1 LIEDKMQIQP
11 RETRHAILLFSIV
24 IVLPLIFY
32 PKSLGVG
39 FDISPVIWVILEF
52 LYFGAVLWTINDDP
66 TPKRLSVSLL
76 VCFGFQIS
84 AGIGFAVL
92 LVLMDGE
99 NVGQAFGAG
108 LMGYKPAV
116 LLHTLSAP
124 FIMLNI
130 LRSLLGTSSKKVRG
144 RFTITPLSETVSE
157 ETTPAAQPKVEP
169 EYVRKNPPRGRVIPM
184 QPAMPDMVESAS
196 KSFDNAVNHVFE
208 LSAVRFCILF
218 DTEGLPV
225 AYAGDDF
232 VHRDVWAPIGRLIG
246 EQLQSSLLKA
256 GDLVL
261 QGFDLSLDTYRL
273 HSVTVCGM
281 WLLVGADRQSEE
293 LEKVRINQAVEMI
306 KKTFESKYVD
316 SSQQR
321 VPEEYHV

>member
-1 LIEDKMQIQP
+1 MQIQP
-11 RETRHAILLFSIV
+11 RETRHAILLLSIV

-39 FDISPVIWVILEF
+39 FDMSPVLWVILEF
-52 LYFGAVLWTINDDP
+52 LYFGVVLWTINDDP
-66 TPKRLSVSLL
+66 TPKGLSLSLL
-76 VCFGFQIS
+76 ICFGFRVC
-84 AGIGFAVL
+84 AGFGFAML
-92 LVLMDGE
+92 LVLMNGV
-99 NVGQAFGAG
+99 NIGQAFGAG
-108 LMGYKPAV
+108 LLGYKPAV
-116 LLHTLSAP
+116 ILHTLSAP

-130 LRSLLGTSSKKVRG
+130 VRSLLGTSSRKVRS
-144 RFTITPLSETVSE
+144 RFTITSLSDTATE
-157 ETTPAAQPKVEP
+157 ETSQPTQQKAEP

-184 QPAMPDMVESAS
+184 QPPISETVESAP
-196 KSFDNAVNHVFE
+196 KNFDNAVNHVFE
-208 LSAVRFCILF
+208 LSAVRFCVLF
-218 DTEGLPV
+218 DSEGLSV
-225 AYAGDDF
+225 AYAGDDI

-246 EQLQSSLLKA
+246 EQVQSSLLKA

-273 HSVTVCGM
+273 HSVSVCGM

-306 KKTFESKYVD
+306 KKAFETKYVD
-316 SSQQR
+316 TSLQR